1 MKTRLTLFLIALISA
16 LTVIADNGKD
26 GYFFSKVD
34 YQQGLSNS
42 SVLCLFQDNVG
53 LMWFGTYDGLNCY
66 DGKTME
72 VFRSD
77 LYKKNTLSN
86 NIVYSIQ
93 QADSNSLWI
102 ATHFGIDRFFPGAKK
117 VVRHYEYPVGYEILS
132 NSKGNTWL
140 LAQDEVYYYN
150 IRYKNFIK
158 VDVPQMIINDLKKR
172 SFVDDKGSLWMLP
185 ENGTQAYSF
194 SVSSY
199 AQERK
204 DDVRTNTFSLH
215 SKPIKRTFYQN
226 GILCFVDYDSDLYIY
241 DVQRE
246 SKIYIRNV
254 ALLEEKYGAM
264 NHIIPFFDDIII
276 VFPTNGIFKLKASQK
291 YAESLIEQTGRLFCS
306 YKDKRQGIIWFG
318 GDGNGV
324 FKYAQ
329 QNIIANNILL
339 KSLSSQIQ
347 TPVRGILTD
356 KQGGLWI
363 GTKGDGLIRLPNYLH
378 QTSWHTD
385 GYVYSVSGKQ
395 RLDDYAI
402 RWNPELQVI
411 TMKESRYMDG
421 FWIGT
426 SDNALYYYL
435 YKSDRLQALKPSGD
449 YNLSYIH
456 SIYEDNDSVLW
467 VTTSGNGFYKVTLD
481 KTGEEVPVIKELR
494 NYTFVYEDQA
504 LKDFYALLPES
515 DSLLWIGSTQKG
527 LVRFNKY
534 TEKYQIISLS
544 NLLHKSVDAV
554 LSLHRHSGGQLY
566 VGTTAGLVELSMG
579 EDITAKYIGRKH
591 GLLNEMIHS
600 IVEDENG
607 FLFLGTNRGLVKYN
621 PDSNT
626 SHVYYY
632 TAGVEVGEFSDDSYY
647 TCPYSGNLFLGGVNG
662 LIYINKD
669 ITNIPEYYSDIL
681 LRKLIIGQDE
691 VNLEDY
697 YDRERNRLVFHGG
710 DCSFSLGFIAPDYL
724 TGEYIEY
731 SHCLEGYDSEWSLL
745 SNQNE
750 LFYAHIPAGEY
761 TLKIRYRK
769 DVFDTEYR
777 YYEVG
782 VSVLPPWYA
791 TWWAYIFYVLLFL
804 SCGYYLYRLIHE
816 LYKRRMDENG
826 KDGYIDKILLAEW
839 NDRTNAIY
847 QACERIAEDSI
858 SYEERCGQVNVI
870 REQILGLARR
880 READAGVPQVSVIES
895 GIGWKQLLEK
905 LPVRELPDW
914 TLRINCTTHEQDD
927 LLRNVILLIDAN
939 IDREDLGSTFL
950 AGQLA
955 ISPRQL
961 YRRFKEFSEM
971 SPGDLIKDY
980 RMGKAAY
987 LLANSQLS
995 ISEVVSDVGI
1005 ISRSHFYKEF
1015 TSRYGMTPKEY
1026 REKYTV

>member
-1 MKTRLTLFLIALISA
+1 MKTHLVIFLFTFIYSFAA
-16 LTVIADNGKD
+16 FADNERD
-26 GYFFSKVD
+26 TYFFSKVD

-42 SVLCLFQDNVG
+42 AVLCLFQDNAG

-93 QADSNSLWI
+93 QADSNCLWV
-102 ATHFGIDRFFPGAKK
+102 ATHFGIDRFFLGSGR

-132 NSKGNTWL
+132 NAKGNTWL
-140 LAQDEVYYYN
+140 LAQNEVYYYN
-150 IRYKNFIK
+150 TRYKEFIK
-158 VDVPQMIINDLKKR
+158 VDTPQMMIHNLKEC
-172 SFVDDKGSLWMLP
+172 SFVDDKGCLWVLP
-185 ENGTQAYSF
+185 DNVTHAYSF

-199 AQERK
+199 DQERK
-204 DDVRTNTFSLH
+204 DEVRTNSFPLH
-215 SKPIKRTFYQN
+215 SKPIKRTYYQN
-226 GILCFVDYDSDLYIY
+226 GILCFVDNDSDLYIY

-254 ALLEEKYGAM
+254 ASLEEKYGAM

-291 YAESLIEQTGRLFCS
+291 YAESLIAQTGRLFCS
-306 YKDKRQGIIWFG
+306 YKDKRQGILWLG

-339 KSLSSQIQ
+339 KSLSSHIQ

-363 GTKGDGLIRLPNYLH
+363 GTKGDGLIHLPDYLQH
-378 QTSWHTD
+378 TSYD
-385 GYVYSVSGKQ
+385 ASGYVYSTTGKK
-395 RLDDYAI
+395 RLGEYTT

-411 TMKESRYMDG
+411 TMKESRRMDG

-435 YKSDRLQALKPSGD
+435 YKKDKLQALKPLAD

-456 SIYEDNDSVLW
+456 SILEDNDSTLW
-467 VTTSGNGFYKVTLD
+467 IATSGNGFYKITLD
-481 KTGEEVPVIKELR
+481 KAGEDPVMKDMR
-494 NYTFVYEDQA
+494 NYTFVYEEQT
-504 LKDFYALLPES
+504 LKDFYPLLAEG
-515 DSLLWIGSTQKG
+515 DSLIWVGSTQKG
-527 LVRFNKY
+527 LIRFNKY
-534 TEKYQIISLS
+534 TEKYQVISLS
-544 NLLHKSVDAV
+544 NLLHKSADAV
-554 LSLHRHSGGQLY
+554 LSLHRYSGGQLY

-579 EDITAKYIGRKH
+579 KDGLTAKYIGRKH

-621 PDSNT
+621 PESNT
-626 SHVYYY
+626 AHVYYY
-632 TAGVEVGEFSDDSYY
+632 TGGVEVGEFSDDSYY

-669 ITNIPEYYSDIL
+669 VTNIPEYYSDIL
-681 LRKLIIGQDE
+681 LRKLMIGQDE
-691 VNLEDY
+691 VNLDDY
-697 YDRERNRLVFHGG
+697 YDRKRNRLIFRGG

-731 SHCLEGYDSEWSLL
+731 SHCLEGYDPEWSLL

-750 LFYAHIPAGEY
+750 LFYTHVPAGEY

-791 TWWAYIFYVLLFL
+791 TWWAYLFYLLLFV
-804 SCGYYLYRLIHE
+804 SGGYYLYRLSHE

-839 NDRTNAIY
+839 NERTNAIY
-847 QACERIAEDSI
+847 QACERIVEDSI

-870 REQILGLARR
+870 REQISGLTRK
-880 READAGVPQVSVIES
+880 RETDTGVPQVSIIEPEM
-895 GIGWKQLLEK
+895 GWKQLLEK

-914 TLRINCTTHEQDD
+914 NNRINCVTHEQAD

-961 YRRFKEFSEM
+961 YRRLKEFSDM
-971 SPGDLIKDY
+971 SLSDLIKDY

-995 ISEVVSDVGI
+995 ISEVVADVGI

-1015 TSRYGMTPKEY
+1015 TSRYGVTPKEY
-1026 REKYTV
+1026 RERN